1 MLGFR
6 SLFRTHDT
14 PELLD
19 VAAQKLFIWLPPTE
33 STAVDSYTP
42 LGRPDRGAL
51 CLPQFVPLSP
61 TRRAPS
67 GLVGSAHRAS
77 TPG

>member
-42 LGRPDRGAL
+42 GVEEDPYSR
-51 CLPQFVPLSP
+51 
-61 TRRAPS
+61 
-67 GLVGSAHRAS
+67 
-77 TPG
+77 